1 MTYFWNA
8 EWTHSLLVKQWKWSF
23 VILNKAWLIDSSYWW
38 PVFDLN
44 DNMKY
49 PITRKLPEVVDLYLK
64 SPSLQG
70 NREHMH
76 PQIAFL
82 LQLTFS
88 NIFFCFSTYGLVNFM
103 TWSKKKSIDDEF
115 WMTVICTYIINLG
128 SFGACLIRFQNQI
141 EFIPAH
147 LQEILRFE

>member
-1 MTYFWNA
+1 
-8 EWTHSLLVKQWKWSF
+8 
-23 VILNKAWLIDSSYWW
+23 
-38 PVFDLN
+38 
-44 DNMKY
+44 
-49 PITRKLPEVVDLYLK
+49 
-64 SPSLQG
+64 
-70 NREHMH
+70 
-76 PQIAFL
+76 
-82 LQLTFS
+82 
-88 NIFFCFSTYGLVNFM
+88 M